1 MAKHFKTPEGDAD
14 REPTGRF
21 EPHPAP
27 AQATALHRRSWDDEA
42 DVTASGPAASD
53 NGYGF
58 DGGYGY
64 DPQPQDP
71 VRRVKKR
78 RRHRGRTVGIVVGV
92 LVVVFLAVGGVCGF
106 TLYNQ
111 AKSVKDQAKTAMDL
125 ASSAVDSVKEGDF
138 ASVSSDLRELD
149 ALCANINDQTSG
161 PLWTLASFVPVYGG
175 DVSAARTMVGAL
187 SDVSESA
194 LLPLADALQDVTPGK
209 LLSDGTVNVSA
220 LQAVADTFSEAAP
233 AVQSANQKVQAVGPT
248 NISEVSDLVDKAK
261 GGFSALAGAVDT
273 AKGVAPVLPQ
283 MLGADGQT
291 RNYLVVAENN
301 VEIRANGGYGGSQGV
316 ISVTDGKLEIG
327 DFQPKM
333 SLGIENALPVTEEEE
348 VLFNQ
353 ATHEMGSDSGDALFT
368 PDFPRAAGF
377 LSQMW
382 EIKYGQHVDG
392 VLALDPV
399 FLQYLLGV
407 VGGVELPD
415 GSSIDGTNAARVL
428 MHDVY
433 WNYDPS
439 TQDAIFAAAAGAAF
453 DKVLGGLGDADLQ
466 QLMAA
471 VQKGCEEGRFIA
483 WMENPDEENVIKGL
497 GLAAALPDASD
508 TSAAPVAGVF
518 VNNIRGSK
526 LDWFLNK
533 DVTVGTGKRNSDGS
547 WSYPVTVTL
556 SSVMSE
562 EEEESLPPYVAGVG
576 RQASDWND
584 ERLTVLLYAPAGGT
598 ISDVETSGSATFST
612 APEEHS
618 HNGLQVFYGVLEL
631 LPRTD
636 ATVTYTVTTPAA
648 AGDQPLTVRT
658 TPTCQAAR

>member
-1 MAKHFKTPEGDAD
+1 MAKHFKTPEGDAG
-14 REPTGRF
+14 RESTGRF
-21 EPHPAP
+21 EPLP
-27 AQATALHRRSWDDEA
+27 AQTTAPHRRSWDDDA
-42 DVTASGPAASD
+42 DVTASGPAAGGD
-53 NGYGF
+53 GYGF

-64 DPQPQDP
+64 DPQPQEP
-71 VRRVKKR
+71 VRRVRKR
-78 RRHRGRTVGIVVGV
+78 RHHGRTVGIVVGV
-92 LVVVFLAVGGVCGF
+92 LLAALLAVGGVCGF

-111 AKSVKDQAKTAMDL
+111 AKSVKDQAKTAMSL

-149 ALCANINDQTSG
+149 ALCDNINDQISG
-161 PLWTLASFVPVYGG
+161 PLWTVASFVPVYGG
-175 DVSAARTMVGAL
+175 DVSAARTLAAAL

-194 LLPLADALQDVTPGK
+194 LLPLADALQNVTPGK

-233 AVQSANQKVQAVGPT
+233 AVQAANQKVQTIGPT
-248 NISEVSDLVDKAK
+248 SMSEVSDLVSKAK

-333 SLGIENALPVTEEEE
+333 SLGIENALPVTDEEE

-353 ATHEMGSDSGDALFT
+353 ATHEMGSDSGDTLFT
-368 PDFPRAAGF
+368 PDFPRAAGL

-392 VLALDPV
+392 VVALDPV

-439 TQDAIFAAAAGAAF
+439 QQDAIFAAAAGAAF

-483 WMENPDEENVIKGL
+483 WMENGDEEAVVKEL

-508 TSAAPVAGVF
+508 TSAAPVAGVY

-533 DVTVGTGKRNSDGS
+533 DVTVGTGKRNADGS
-547 WSYPVTVTL
+547 WSYPVTVNL
-556 SSVMSE
+556 SSTMSE
-562 EEEESLPPYVAGVG
+562 EEEASLPLYVAGVD

-636 ATVTYTVTTPAA
+636 ATVTYTVTTPAE

-658 TPTCQAAR
+658 TPTRQAAR

>member
-1 MAKHFKTPEGDAD
+1 MAKHFKTPEGDAG
-14 REPTGRF
+14 RESTGRF
-21 EPHPAP
+21 EPLP
-27 AQATALHRRSWDDEA
+27 AQTTAPHRRSWDDDA
-42 DVTASGPAASD
+42 DVTASGPAAGGD
-53 NGYGF
+53 DYGF
-58 DGGYGY
+58 DGAYGY
-64 DPQPQDP
+64 DPQPQEP
-71 VRRVKKR
+71 VRRVRKR
-78 RRHRGRTVGIVVGV
+78 RRHRGRTVGIAVGV
-92 LVVVFLAVGGVCGF
+92 LLMALLAVGGVCGF

-111 AKSVKDQAKTAMDL
+111 AKSVKDQAKTAMSL

-138 ASVSSDLRELD
+138 ASVTSDLRELD
-149 ALCANINDQTSG
+149 ALCDNINDKTSG
-161 PLWTLASFVPVYGG
+161 PLWTVASFVPVYGG
-175 DVSAARTMVGAL
+175 DVSAARTLVGAL

-194 LLPLADALQDVTPGK
+194 LLPLADALQNVTPGK

-233 AVQSANQKVQAVGPT
+233 AVQAANQKVQAIGPT
-248 NISEVSDLVDKAK
+248 SISEVSDLVSKAK

-353 ATHEMGSDSGDALFT
+353 ATHEMGSDSGDTLFT
-368 PDFPRAAGF
+368 PDFPRAAGL

-382 EIKYGQHVDG
+382 EIKYGQHLDG
-392 VLALDPV
+392 VVALDPV

-415 GSSIDGTNAARVL
+415 DSSIDGTNAARVL

-453 DKVLGGLGDADLQ
+453 DKVLGGLGSADLA
-466 QLMAA
+466 QLSAA
-471 VQKGCEEGRFIA
+471 VQSGCEEGRFIA
-483 WMENPDEENVIKGL
+483 WMENPDEENVIKEL

-508 TSAAPVAGVF
+508 TSAAPVTGVF

-562 EEEESLPPYVAGVG
+562 EEEESLPLYVAGIG

-598 ISDVETSGSATFST
+598 ISDVETSGSAAFST
-612 APEEHS
+612 APEEHA

-636 ATVTYTVTTPAA
+636 ATVTYTVTTAAA

>member
-1 MAKHFKTPEGDAD
+1 MAKHFKTPEGDAG

-21 EPHPAP
+21 EPLP
-27 AQATALHRRSWDDEA
+27 AQTTAPHRRSWDDDA
-42 DVTASGPAASD
+42 DVTVSGPAAGGD
-53 NGYGF
+53 DYGF
-58 DGGYGY
+58 DGAYGY
-64 DPQPQDP
+64 DPQPQEP

-92 LVVVFLAVGGVCGF
+92 LLVALLAVGGVCGF

-111 AKSVKDQAKTAMDL
+111 AKSVKDQAKTAMSL

-149 ALCANINDQTSG
+149 ALCDNINDQISG
-161 PLWTLASFVPVYGG
+161 PLWTVASFVPVYGG
-175 DVSAARTMVGAL
+175 DVSAARALAGAL
-187 SDVSESA
+187 FDVSESA
-194 LLPLADALQDVTPGK
+194 LLPLADALQNVTPGK

-220 LQAVADTFSEAAP
+220 LQAVANTFSEAAP
-233 AVQSANQKVQAVGPT
+233 AVQAANQKVQAIGPT
-248 NISEVSDLVDKAK
+248 SMSEVSDLVSKAK

-333 SLGIENALPVTEEEE
+333 SLGIENALSVTEEEE

-368 PDFPRAAGF
+368 PDFPRAAGL

-392 VLALDPV
+392 VVALDPV

-439 TQDAIFAAAAGAAF
+439 QQDAIFAAAAGAAF
-453 DKVLGGLGDADLQ
+453 DKVLGGLGSADLA
-466 QLMAA
+466 QLSAA
-471 VQKGCEEGRFIA
+471 VQRGCEEGRFIA
-483 WMENPDEENVIKGL
+483 WMENPDEENVIKEL
-497 GLAAALPDASD
+497 GLAAALPNASD
-508 TSAAPVAGVF
+508 TSAAPVTGVF

-533 DVTVGTGKRNSDGS
+533 DVKVGTGKRNSDGS

-562 EEEESLPPYVAGVG
+562 EEEESLPLYVAGIG

-598 ISDVETSGSATFST
+598 ISDVATSGSAAFST
-612 APEEHS
+612 APEEHA

-636 ATVTYTVTTPAA
+636 ATVTYTVTTASA

>member
-1 MAKHFKTPEGDAD
+1 MAKHFKESPDSGNTARTPWRRDWDA
-14 REPTGRF
+14 EAAGGGRPF
-21 EPHPAP
+21 GQGAGG
-27 AQATALHRRSWDDEA
+27 S
-42 DVTASGPAASD
+42 
-53 NGYGF
+53 GF
-58 DGGYGY
+58 DANPGTGPTTDDWTPGPVS
-64 DPQPQDP
+64 PQEP
-71 VRRVKKR
+71 VRRVRKR
-78 RRHRGRTVGIVVGV
+78 RHHRGRTVGIVV
-92 LVVVFLAVGGVCGF
+92 VVVVVALLAVGGVCGF

-111 AKSVKDQAKTAMDL
+111 AKDVKAQAKTAVSL
-125 ASSAVDSVKEGDF
+125 ASSVMGKVKEGDF

-149 ALCANINDQTSG
+149 ATCANIKDATDG
-161 PLWTLASFVPVYGG
+161 PLWELASRVPGIGG
-175 DVSAARTMVGAL
+175 DITAARTLVAAL

-194 LLPLADALQDVTPGK
+194 LLPLADALQNVTPGK

-233 AVQSANQKVQAVGPT
+233 AVQSANQKVQAIGST
-248 NISEVSDLVDKAK
+248 NISEVSDLVSKAK
-261 GGFSALAGAVDT
+261 GGFEALCGAVET

-333 SLGIENALPVTEEEE
+333 SLGIENALPVTDEEE

-353 ATHEMGSDSGDALFT
+353 ATHEMGSDSGDTLFT
-368 PDFPRAAGF
+368 PDFPRAAGL

-392 VLALDPV
+392 VVALDPV

-439 TQDAIFAAAAGAAF
+439 QQDAIFAAAAGAAF
-453 DKVLGGLGDADLQ
+453 DKVLGGLRDADLQ

-483 WMENPDEENVIKGL
+483 WMENPDEEAVVKEL

-508 TSAAPVAGVF
+508 TSAAPVAGVY

-533 DVTVGTGKRNSDGS
+533 VVTVGSGMRNADGS
-547 WSYPVTVTL
+547 WSYPVTVNL
-556 SSVMSE
+556 SSTMSE
-562 EEEESLPPYVAGVG
+562 EEEASLPLYVAGVG

-636 ATVTYTVTTPAA
+636 ATVTYTVTTPAE

>member
-1 MAKHFKTPEGDAD
+1 M
-14 REPTGRF
+14 
-21 EPHPAP
+21 
-27 AQATALHRRSWDDEA
+27 S
-42 DVTASGPAASD
+42 
-53 NGYGF
+53 
-58 DGGYGY
+58 
-64 DPQPQDP
+64 PQEP
-71 VRRVKKR
+71 VRRVRKR
-78 RRHRGRTVGIVVGV
+78 RHHRGRTVGIVV
-92 LVVVFLAVGGVCGF
+92 VVVVVALLAVGGVCGF

-111 AKSVKDQAKTAMDL
+111 AKDVKAQAKTAVSL
-125 ASSAVDSVKEGDF
+125 ASSVMGKVKEGDF

-149 ALCANINDQTSG
+149 ATCANIKDATDG
-161 PLWTLASFVPVYGG
+161 PLWELASRVPGIGG
-175 DVSAARTMVGAL
+175 DITAARTLVAAL

-194 LLPLADALQDVTPGK
+194 LLPLADALQNVTPGK

-233 AVQSANQKVQAVGPT
+233 AVQAANQKVQAIGPT
-248 NISEVSDLVDKAK
+248 SMSEVSDLVRKAK

-301 VEIRANGGYGGSQGV
+301 VEIRANGGYGGSQDV

-333 SLGIENALPVTEEEE
+333 SLGIENALPVTDEEE

-353 ATHEMGSDSGDALFT
+353 ATHEMGSDSGDTLFT
-368 PDFPRAAGF
+368 PDFPRAAGL

-392 VLALDPV
+392 VVALDPV

-439 TQDAIFAAAAGAAF
+439 QQDAIFAAAAGAAF

-483 WMENPDEENVIKGL
+483 WMENGDEEAVVKEL

-508 TSAAPVAGVF
+508 TSAAPVAGVY

-533 DVTVGTGKRNSDGS
+533 DVTVGTGKRNADGS
-547 WSYPVTVTL
+547 WSYPVTVNL
-556 SSVMSE
+556 SSTMSE
-562 EEEESLPPYVAGVG
+562 EEEASLPLYVAGVD

-636 ATVTYTVTTPAA
+636 ATVTYTVTTPAE

>member
-1 MAKHFKTPEGDAD
+1 MAKHFKTPEGDAG
-14 REPTGRF
+14 RESTGRF
-21 EPHPAP
+21 EPLP
-27 AQATALHRRSWDDEA
+27 AQTTTPHRRSWDDDA
-42 DVTASGPAASD
+42 DVTAFGPAAGGD
-53 NGYGF
+53 GYGF

-64 DPQPQDP
+64 DPQPQEP
-71 VRRVKKR
+71 VRRVRKR
-78 RRHRGRTVGIVVGV
+78 RRHRVRTVGIVVGV
-92 LVVVFLAVGGVCGF
+92 LVVVLLAVGGVCGF

-111 AKSVKDQAKTAMDL
+111 AKSVKDQAKTAMAL

-175 DVSAARTMVGAL
+175 DVSAARTLAGAL

-194 LLPLADALQDVTPGK
+194 LLPLADALQNVTPGK

-233 AVQSANQKVQAVGPT
+233 AVQAANQKVQAIGPT
-248 NISEVSDLVDKAK
+248 SMSEVSDLVSKAK

-283 MLGADGQT
+283 MLGAEGQT

-353 ATHEMGSDSGDALFT
+353 ATHEMGSDSGDTLFT
-368 PDFPRAAGF
+368 PDFPRAAGL

-382 EIKYGQHVDG
+382 EIKYGQHLDG
-392 VLALDPV
+392 VVALDPV

-407 VGGVELPD
+407 VGGVKLPD

-453 DKVLGGLGDADLQ
+453 DKVLGGLGSADLA
-466 QLMAA
+466 QLSAA
-471 VQKGCEEGRFIA
+471 VQRGCEEGRFIA
-483 WMENPDEENVIKGL
+483 WMENPDEENVIKEL

-562 EEEESLPPYVAGVG
+562 EEEASLPLYVAGVG

-598 ISDVETSGSATFST
+598 ISDVSTSGSAAFST
-612 APEEHS
+612 APEEHA
-618 HNGLQVFYGVLEL
+618 HNGLQVFYGVLDL

-636 ATVTYTVTTPAA
+636 ATVTYTVTTAAA

>member
-1 MAKHFKTPEGDAD
+1 MAKHFKTPEGDAG
-14 REPTGRF
+14 RESTGRF
-21 EPHPAP
+21 EPLPT
-27 AQATALHRRSWDDEA
+27 QATAPHRRSWDDEA

-92 LVVVFLAVGGVCGF
+92 LVVVLLAVGGVCGF

-111 AKSVKDQAKTAMDL
+111 AKSVKDQAKTAMGL
-125 ASSAVDSVKEGDF
+125 ASSAVESVKEDDF

-161 PLWTLASFVPVYGG
+161 PLWTVASFVPVYGG
-175 DVSAARTMVGAL
+175 DVSAARTLVGAL

-209 LLSDGTVNVSA
+209 LLSDGSVNVSA

-233 AVQSANQKVQAVGPT
+233 TVQSANQKVQAIGPT
-248 NISEVSDLVDKAK
+248 SISEVTELVDKAK
-261 GGFSALAGAVDT
+261 GGFSALAGAVDI

-368 PDFPRAAGF
+368 PDFTRAAGL

-382 EIKYGQHVDG
+382 QIKYGQHVDG
-392 VLALDPV
+392 VMALDPV

-415 GSSIDGTNAARVL
+415 GSSIDGTNADRVL

-439 TQDAIFAAAAGAAF
+439 TQDAIFAAATGAAF
-453 DKVLGGLGDADLQ
+453 DKVLGGLGSADLA
-466 QLMAA
+466 QLSAA
-471 VQKGCEEGRFIA
+471 VQRGCEEGRFIA
-483 WMENPDEENVIKGL
+483 WMENPDEEVAVKEL

-508 TSAAPVAGVF
+508 TSAAPVSGVF

-533 DVTVGTGKRNSDGS
+533 DVTVGTGKRNSDDS

-562 EEEESLPPYVAGVG
+562 EEEESLPLYVAGIG
-576 RQASDWND
+576 RPASDWND

-598 ISDVETSGSATFST
+598 ISDVSTSGSAAFST
-612 APEEHS
+612 APEEHA

-631 LPRTD
+631 LPRTN
-636 ATVTYTVTTPAA
+636 ATVTYTVTTSAE